1 MIHWRTLAALPLF
14 AAFLL
19 IVTQANPAMAQS
31 TDAPAKVE
39 LPAGMSQTEME
50 GFLARMTDAEV
61 RQVLIEQLEVMAE
74 QNDADEVGGTGSFL
88 DDMQEQ
94 GLLLSERL
102 VEVFG
107 AIDEVPG
114 AFVMA
119 YDKVSGDRS
128 IRFFTLI
135 GWAIALAVIGFGG
148 SWIFDRLTAKTRA
161 KIVEAPRGE
170 ASVRLVRVILRSL
183 LDLLSIAAFVVPILA
198 VYFAVLDGDETIRLF
213 VITYVSAIVVVRLV
227 GASSR
232 VVIAPYAPAL
242 RFATLSNAGALY
254 CHRWVMWIASIAAFG
269 FLTCGLFIVLGIPEE
284 AHLLMVLGVGMV
296 ITGLIIAFVWHSQ
309 QPVGAYIRGKATHGT
324 TLDRLRAILAD
335 IWPVVATV
343 YVALVWLTW
352 AAGLLLEQASVTTA
366 AILSLLMIAAVPLAD
381 RVAHILLDHFL
392 PHTHDDENVE
402 TGLVEAQA
410 TDGKNEPAPAESEP
424 HFDAH
429 RPRNAYAVVI
439 HHAVRVIIVAASFLG
454 ILGVWG
460 INLWA
465 TAEQTMG
472 GALARAVL
480 DVVVVLVI
488 AYIGW
493 EMIRTAIDLKL
504 AAEGVGPDGEDGS
517 GMSEGEGGKAGS
529 RVATMLPLLRKF
541 LAVVIT
547 VLVAMIVLSS
557 LGVDIGPL
565 LAGAGVI
572 GLAIG
577 FGAQTLVRDI
587 VSGVFYLLD
596 DAFRMGEY
604 IDTGDVKGTVEG
616 IRLRSLRLRH
626 HRGPVNTIPYGELSK
641 ITNYSRDWVVMKLE
655 FRVPY
660 DTNMIQV
667 KKIIREI
674 GAKLQADPDMGPNIL
689 QTLKSQGVFAM
700 EDSAIVV
707 RVKFMA
713 IPGEQFLIRRSAYQM
728 IQQAFAENGIKFAH
742 RQVTVHVPSA
752 ADAEDEAG
760 EEDETKSAA
769 PAGAAALATSA
780 ADAPST

>member
-1 MIHWRTLAALPLF
+1 
-14 AAFLL
+14 
-19 IVTQANPAMAQS
+19 
-31 TDAPAKVE
+31 
-39 LPAGMSQTEME
+39 
-50 GFLARMTDAEV
+50 
-61 RQVLIEQLEVMAE
+61 
-74 QNDADEVGGTGSFL
+74 
-88 DDMQEQ
+88 
-94 GLLLSERL
+94 
-102 VEVFG
+102 
-107 AIDEVPG
+107 
-114 AFVMA
+114 MA

-128 IRFFTLI
+128 IRFFTLV
-135 GWAIALAVIGFGG
+135 GWAIALAVIGFAG
-148 SWIFDRLTAKTRA
+148 SWLFDRLTAKTRA
-161 KIVEAPRGE
+161 RIVEAPCHE

-183 LDLLSIAAFVVPILA
+183 LDLLSIAAFVVPVLA
-198 VYFAVLDGDETIRLF
+198 VYFAVLEGDETVRLF

-227 GASSR
+227 GAASR

-242 RFATLSNAGALY
+242 RFATLSNAAALY
-254 CHRWVMWIASIAAFG
+254 CHRWLMWIASITAFG
-269 FLTCGLFIVLGIPEE
+269 FLTCGLFQVLGIPEE
-284 AHLLMVLGVGMV
+284 AHLLMVMGVGLV
-296 ITGLIIAFVWHSQ
+296 ITGLIITFVWHSR
-309 QPVGAYIRGKATHGT
+309 QPVGAYIRGKAAHGT

-381 RVAHILLDHFL
+381 RIAHILLDHFL
-392 PHTHDDENVE
+392 PHTHDDDDVE
-402 TGLVEAQA
+402 TDLVEASA
-410 TDGKNEPAPAESEP
+410 TGEAIESSAAESEP
-424 HFDAH
+424 QFDAH
-429 RPRNAYAVVI
+429 LPRNAYAVVI
-439 HHAVRVIIVAASFLG
+439 HHAVRVIIVATAFLAILG
-454 ILGVWG
+454 IWG

-472 GALARAVL
+472 GTLARAVL

-488 AYIGW
+488 AFIGW
-493 EMIRTAIDLKL
+493 ELIRTAIDLKL
-504 AAEGVGPDGEDGS
+504 AAEGVGPDGENG

-541 LAVVIT
+541 LAIVIIVMVT
-547 VLVAMIVLSS
+547 MIILSS

-565 LAGAGVI
+565 LAGAGVV

-641 ITNYSRDWVVMKLE
+641 ITNYSRDWVVMRLE

-713 IPGEQFLIRRSAYQM
+713 IPGEQFLIRRAAYQL
-728 IQQAFAENGIKFAH
+728 IQQAFAEHGIKFAH

-752 ADAEDEAG
+752 QDAED
-760 EEDETKSAA
+760 EEDETKPAA
-769 PAGAAALATSA
+769 PAGAAALATAA